1 MIVMLFLYGAALRPR
16 FRGFGPFLLVSAM
29 RHAFGVRVQKVQR
42 VLRVQKVVVSPTA
55 MSIYGCSAALVGVN
69 KFHL

>member
-1 MIVMLFLYGAALRPR
+1 MGLRCGPG
-16 FRGFGPFLLVSAM
+16 FRGFGPFLLVGAM

-42 VLRVQKVVVSPTA
+42 VLRVQRVVVSPMA
-55 MSIYGCSAALVGVN
+55 MSMYGCSATLVGVN